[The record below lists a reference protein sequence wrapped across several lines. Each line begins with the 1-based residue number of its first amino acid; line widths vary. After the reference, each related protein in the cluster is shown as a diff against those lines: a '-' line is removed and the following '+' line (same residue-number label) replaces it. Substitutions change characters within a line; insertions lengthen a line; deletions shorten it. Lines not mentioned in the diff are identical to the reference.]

1 MRSKRKRTK
10 KEPYTPSKT
19 RKIQENY
26 EGYILCINSNSE
38 LCRQIKINLFT
49 YFCNL
54 VKEEIEKTYGPRT
67 SEKLTEKLL
76 QKEYQ
81 ILQNE
86 LKINLASGK
95 IYTPKVW
102 ANRTKADIQKI
113 TDAIKIYLGEN
124 KIKMFSRMSV
134 EELVIKSKAK
144 EDKIKGDKE
153 EDPTKFSSDVVKR
166 LTELYN
172 SYQAPNIYPKR
183 NMRYIYIYKI

>member
-67 SEKLTEKLL
+67 REKLTEKLL